1 MTAVLEGTT
10 CREIFVVRYRVA
22 FWKHGGVEETELARK
37 RMQKRKR
44 QSPVEFDDVGRQMM
58 AFAQGQLS

>member
-10 CREIFVVRYRVA
+10 CREIFVVRYRVG

-44 QSPVEFDDVGRQMM
+44 HRQLNFKELGGQIM
-58 AFAQGQLS
+58 AFAQGQQS

>member
-10 CREIFVVRYRVA
+10 SREIFVVRYRVG
-22 FWKHGGVEETELARK
+22 FWKHGGEEEAELAGK

-44 QSPVEFDDVGRQMM
+44 HRQLN
-58 AFAQGQLS
+58 FKELGDR